1 MSNITK
7 SNHYIVDLEPP
18 DVKILQYNYF
28 HGVTSWNHSHLS
40 SPFWYLWHNDEA
52 GAYVIYEK
60 RKLELVPDMT
70 LLMPPNTIFSTR
82 SSSMPFNQFYIHF
95 TAGDSFRQIR
105 REPIVIPAKSLFGT
119 EGGNFFREIQL
130 CSKNRFLLSMRL
142 YDIVFRSLFLIP
154 SACFLSREEKAM
166 DPRIEHAIQYINHSL
181 AKSPGN
187 REISSVI
194 RMSENNFI
202 RVFKKEMKVSPQQYL
217 QMRRIEW
224 GRNLL
229 LNSSLSIEEIADSAG
244 FADRYH
250 FSKAFKQITRSSP
263 AAYRK
268 QILRSATDPDADQ
281 PGS

>member
-28 HGVTSWNHSHLS
+28 HGVTCWNHNHLS
-40 SPFWYLWHNDEA
+40 SPFWYLWHNNEA

-60 RKLELVPDMT
+60 RKIELKPDMT

-95 TAGDSFRQIR
+95 TVRDSFRQMR
-105 REPIVIPAKSLFGT
+105 REPVVISAKSLFGP
-119 EGGNFFREIQL
+119 EAGNFFSEIQL
-130 CSKNRFLLSMRL
+130 CHKNRFLLSAKL

-154 SACFLSREEKAM
+154 PECFLSREEEAM
-166 DPRIEHAIQYINHSL
+166 DPRIERAIQYINYSL
-181 AKSPGN
+181 AKSPCN
-187 REISSVI
+187 QEISSAV

-202 RVFKKEMKVSPQQYL
+202 RVFKKEMGVSPQQYL

-224 GRNLL
+224 SRNLL
-229 LNSSLSIEEIADSAG
+229 INSSLSIEEIADSTG

-250 FSKAFKQITRSSP
+250 FSKAFKQITRFSP

-268 QILRSATDPDADQ
+268 QILRPAASADTGA
-281 PGS
+281 SS